1 MSWNA
6 EAEGCNSTQ
15 RCQSAL
21 ASFPQAGRAH
31 RESAPADVNNRVR
44 VRLQVER
51 PGRQA
56 LHAEVHGRDD
66 QILFVDEARNGRRT
80 GLAGASTGGGQSE
93 HGLSPREYP
102 RAAQPSAAQSQKHA
116 VEPRDARA
124 QKTDCDRSACHTG
137 DRSAEHRQLHQY
149 AEQTTESAPT
159 AVPFDQPA
167 ERLPFGHRL
176 ASACALANFLGH
188 SQQSTGSLRGSQ
200 QMPSTRT
207 GLTKEEK
214 TEEILDKAAERLR
227 CGGYEGLSVVA
238 LAADIG
244 VAQNTIYY
252 YFPSKDHLF
261 VGVLERLLRQIAARK
276 HRDLGT
282 EQRVLWFVDQ
292 FAEVAPYRAA
302 LYQRVEHSE
311 VTAAFADRLDAL
323 LRRMLTNAFDELGLG
338 NDTRLAVETFRSLVE
353 GTYVQRLSPAERR
366 RILRFALRRLAGRDG
381 DG

>member
-1 MSWNA
+1 
-6 EAEGCNSTQ
+6 
-15 RCQSAL
+15 
-21 ASFPQAGRAH
+21 
-31 RESAPADVNNRVR
+31 
-44 VRLQVER
+44 
-51 PGRQA
+51 
-56 LHAEVHGRDD
+56 
-66 QILFVDEARNGRRT
+66 
-80 GLAGASTGGGQSE
+80 
-93 HGLSPREYP
+93 
-102 RAAQPSAAQSQKHA
+102 
-116 VEPRDARA
+116 
-124 QKTDCDRSACHTG
+124 
-137 DRSAEHRQLHQY
+137 
-149 AEQTTESAPT
+149 
-159 AVPFDQPA
+159 
-167 ERLPFGHRL
+167 
-176 ASACALANFLGH
+176 
-188 SQQSTGSLRGSQ
+188 
-200 QMPSTRT
+200 MPSTRT